1 MDIEEIKCPL
11 CSQIYNESDRMPMLL
26 PDCGHSFC
34 ISCITECF
42 ELLKDHDFDDDDLL
56 DNGDDLYS
64 NDDLLNND
72 SKPDKVKEIFRC
84 PEDE

>member
-11 CSQIYNESDRMPMLL
+11 CSLIYDENDHVPILL

-34 ISCITECF
+34 SSCIHECY
-42 ELLKDHDFDDDDLL
+42 ELMKMGAEE
-56 DNGDDLYS
+56 N
-64 NDDLLNND
+64 NND
-72 SKPDKVKEIFRC
+72 SLEETTPGDESQGTTKKKFVFRC